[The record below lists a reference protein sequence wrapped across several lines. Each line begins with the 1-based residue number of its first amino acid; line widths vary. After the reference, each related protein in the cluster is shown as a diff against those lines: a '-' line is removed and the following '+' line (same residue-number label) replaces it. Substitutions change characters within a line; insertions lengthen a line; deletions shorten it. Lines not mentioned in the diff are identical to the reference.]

1 MAEEQRPESAPRIGI
16 VASRFNAFVVE
27 PLVAG
32 ARDALGRHGIDVAEV
47 PVVWVPGAFE
57 LPLAAQHLARSGRF
71 DALIAL
77 GAVIRGDTP
86 HFDYVCDQCAR
97 GLMDVAL
104 REHLPV
110 AFGVLTTDNVDQA
123 LARAGEG
130 ADNKGFDAALAAL
143 QTLAALRGEQT

>member
-1 MAEEQRPESAPRIGI
+1 MVDARRQDAPPRIGI

-32 ARDALGRHGIDVAEV
+32 AQQALGQHGVDPADV

-57 LPLAAQHLARSGRF
+57 LPLAAQRLARSGRF
-71 DALIAL
+71 DALVAL

-86 HFDYVCDQCAR
+86 HFDYVCEACAR
-97 GLMDVAL
+97 GLLGVAL
-104 REHLPV
+104 REDLPV

-123 LARAGEG
+123 LARAGDG

-143 QTLAALRGEQT
+143 QTLAALRGAEG

>member
-1 MAEEQRPESAPRIGI
+1 MADAGGRVPSPRIGI

-32 ARDALGRHGIDVAEV
+32 AQDALGRHGVDVTDV

-57 LPLAAQHLARSGRF
+57 LPLAAQQLARSGRF

-86 HFDYVCDQCAR
+86 HFDHVCEQCAR
-97 GLMDVAL
+97 GLMDVSL
-104 REHLPV
+104 REELPV
-110 AFGVLTTDNVDQA
+110 AFGVLTTDTVDQA
-123 LARAGEG
+123 LARAGDG

-143 QTLAALRGEQT
+143 QTLAALRGEKQ